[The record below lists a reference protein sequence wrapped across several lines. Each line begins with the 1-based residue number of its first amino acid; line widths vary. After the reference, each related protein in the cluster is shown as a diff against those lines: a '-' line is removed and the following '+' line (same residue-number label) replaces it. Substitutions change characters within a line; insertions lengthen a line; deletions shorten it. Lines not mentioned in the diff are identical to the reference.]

1 MDDDGK
7 ITYHLVFFQ
16 DLWLLCS
23 DLVHYYNYNTVRFKL
38 FANILMHKLKY
49 ILVLNDIGT

>member
-23 DLVHYYNYNTVRFKL
+23 DLVHYYNYNTVRVKL